1 MKRLLLLIVVHA
13 TALPFAIAQLPASQ
27 EEDRIL
33 AAKADS
39 LQRAGDPKSAA
50 ALLDTLYDRG
60 LMRSDTAVIVSA
72 LMLQGQLLTEIRQHD
87 KAIMAYENAWSLLPA
102 LQDTLL
108 HLTLLDNLIESSKN
122 HGDFSKALH
131 YTETLYELTDSV
143 RAAEH
148 QAMMEAAGEIYNGTI
163 ASMSKWQDRQNQ
175 ATNRRI
181 LLLTIAAGTA
191 GAAVVMLLVALLI
204 KSRKARPLHSD
215 KSSTQ
220 QIASGAAA
228 ELQEL
233 RIAHQRASRELDAL
247 AGIEQRSQQESR
259 MLRMEIEDATLP
271 VLQAARTEV
280 EELIRTAPGDVR
292 VDAVLNLR
300 NTLVRLNTILKSIAL
315 RIAADDSSTGKLDRQ
330 LREICESM
338 STAELPVNF
347 YVSGNTRQTS
357 ASMNQ
362 ALRQMTLELLR
373 NAFRHARA
381 TRIQVDLI
389 YSPGK
394 VVVAVRDN
402 GTGMTR
408 EQAAGGPGVAAIRLY
423 AQRIN
428 AHVDVATAPHEGTT
442 ITMDVPDRTN

>member
-13 TALPFAIAQLPASQ
+13 IALPFANAQLPASQ

-60 LMRSDTAVIVSA
+60 LMRSDTAFMVSA

-204 KSRKARPLHSD
+204 KSRKTRPLHSD

-271 VLQAARTEV
+271 VLQAARK
-280 EELIRTAPGDVR
+280 R
-292 VDAVLNLR
+292 
-300 NTLVRLNTILKSIAL
+300 
-315 RIAADDSSTGKLDRQ
+315 AACFGWK
-330 LREICESM
+330 
-338 STAELPVNF
+338 
-347 YVSGNTRQTS
+347 
-357 ASMNQ
+357 
-362 ALRQMTLELLR
+362 
-373 NAFRHARA
+373 
-381 TRIQVDLI
+381 
-389 YSPGK
+389 
-394 VVVAVRDN
+394 
-402 GTGMTR
+402 
-408 EQAAGGPGVAAIRLY
+408 
-423 AQRIN
+423 
-428 AHVDVATAPHEGTT
+428 
-442 ITMDVPDRTN
+442 